1 MKTCAFKR
9 INNRHVN
16 TMRNQTAI
24 DMRDCDKNTVNG
36 AGLLAVFAKR
46 ARSVEKTL
54 VYPCLHGGR
63 QAGHNFKGSMLQD
76 GLKTLGCDE
85 TVRRKER

>member
-1 MKTCAFKR
+1 
-9 INNRHVN
+9 
-16 TMRNQTAI
+16 
-24 DMRDCDKNTVNG
+24 MRDRDKNTVNG

-54 VYPCLHGGR
+54 VYPCQHGGR
-63 QAGHNFKGSMLQD
+63 QAGHDLQGSMLQG

-85 TVRRKER
+85 IVRHKER